1 MSELKVEAIRFD
13 SALSTP
19 GKRAGA
25 ILPTAIFPET
35 VTTVRNHVL
44 GHNWVM
50 SRGMSL
56 VDNDLV
62 AGSEMCCA
70 GTTAMKPSDLRG
82 T

>member
-1 MSELKVEAIRFD
+1 MSEPKVEAILFD

-25 ILPTAIFPET
+25 ILPKAIFSDI
-35 VTTVRNHVL
+35 VTTVQNHVL
-44 GHNWVM
+44 GYNGAT

-70 GTTAMKPSDLRG
+70 GTIAHEAKQS
-82 T
+82 